1 MKWMKY
7 FTLLLAFCSGHAIA
21 EDFGSGT
28 GWCQSQ
34 QGTNV
39 VQFSVNKT
47 ITDTTGNQAGNIID
61 ATWSRSGTY
70 SASCDCDATSYRGY
84 NYFSA
89 TTGSLTQ
96 KGTYSESRAYG
107 TMDYYV
113 LLQNKLEIGTE
124 VYIAGKLNK
133 YVPVPFSAISNNDSG
148 AGGCTG
154 ATMEGLTA
162 GYRGNARIYISH
174 PLVGEI
180 TIPDTV
186 VANLYLS
193 KSSASSGDNVPGPV
207 PPLTQVH
214 ISGTIIVPQSCTIE
228 AGQVIEVN
236 FDDILGKDI
245 KNFGDS
251 PTQKTTKFA
260 FSCSNVANGTNL
272 SIALYGEND
281 PHNNDYLKTT
291 NDDIGIKI
299 TDLSG
304 NVVAPNSDSALP
316 VSSYSNG
323 TGSSSFTAAP
333 VNTTGNIPHTGQY
346 EATAT
351 LEVQIR

>member
-1 MKWMKY
+1 MKY
-7 FTLLLAFCSGHAIA
+7 LTLLLLVGSCHVMA
-21 EDFGSGT
+21 ENFGNGT
-28 GWCQSQ
+28 GWCQSNS
-34 QGTNV
+34 GTNIV
-39 VQFSVNKT
+39 EFSVNKT
-47 ITDTTGNQAGNIID
+47 ITDTTSNQAGHIID
-61 ATWSRSGTY
+61 ASWSRSGY
-70 SASCDCDATSYRGY
+70 YNASCDCDSTSYRGY

-89 TTGSLTQ
+89 TTGALTQ
-96 KGTYSESRAYG
+96 KGTYSESRSYG

-124 VYIAGKLNK
+124 IYVAGKLNK
-133 YVPVPFSAISNNDSG
+133 YVPVPFSAVSNNDSG

-162 GYRGNARIYISH
+162 GYSGNARIYISH

-245 KNFGDS
+245 KNIGDS
-251 PTQKTTKFA
+251 PTQKSTKFV
-260 FSCSNVANGTNL
+260 FTCSNVADGTNL

-281 PHNNDYLKTT
+281 SHNNDYLKTT
-291 NDDIGIKI
+291 NEDIGIKI
-299 TDLSG
+299 TDQNG
-304 NVVAPNSDSALP
+304 NVVVPNGDSALP
-316 VSSYSNG
+316 INYYTNG
-323 TGSSSFTAAP
+323 AGTSMFTAAP
-333 VNTTGNIPHTGQY
+333 VNTTGHIPHTGQY